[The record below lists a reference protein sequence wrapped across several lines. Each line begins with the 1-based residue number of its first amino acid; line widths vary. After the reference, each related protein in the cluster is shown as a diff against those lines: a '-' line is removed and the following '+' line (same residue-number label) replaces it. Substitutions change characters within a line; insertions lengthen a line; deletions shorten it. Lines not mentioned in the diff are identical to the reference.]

1 MDLRSRS
8 RTHETAH
15 RFISLT
21 VWVGS
26 ALPAYSATRRI
37 VLLFDERPELPGL
50 ALLQADLTLE
60 LTSNSAD
67 RIEIY
72 SEALDLTR
80 FGSNNYQP
88 LLRDFLQEK
97 YADKKIDVAI
107 AVLSPSLDLLLNYGS
122 VIFPETPIIFC
133 GIDKTELGNRDS
145 MDSAEPR
152 VLSVL
157 SVTSEIAGANGV
169 RVSIADTGRGID
181 VANLNRIFQPMFTTK
196 TRGMGMG
203 LSICK
208 SVIENHNGH
217 IWASANVPRG
227 SIFQFEL
234 AANGAKH

>member
-1 MDLRSRS
+1 MDLKSRW
-8 RTHETAH
+8 THETAH

-26 ALPAYSATRRI
+26 ALP
-37 VLLFDERPELPGL
+37 

-72 SEALDLTR
+72 SEAMDLSR
-80 FGSNNYQP
+80 FGS
-88 LLRDFLQEK
+88 
-97 YADKKIDVAI
+97 KILNLVMNAI
-107 AVLSPSLDLLLNYGS
+107 
-122 VIFPETPIIFC
+122 
-133 GIDKTELGNRDS
+133 DS

-152 VLSVL
+152 VLSV
-157 SVTSEIAGANGV
+157 TSEIAGADGV

-203 LSICK
+203 LSIFK
-208 SVIENHNGH
+208 SVIESHNSH

>member
-1 MDLRSRS
+1 MGQSFFPRRRSS
-8 RTHETAH
+8 FA
-15 RFISLT
+15 
-21 VWVGS
+21 GS
-26 ALPAYSATRRI
+26 TKQNL
-37 VLLFDERPELPGL
+37 
-50 ALLQADLTLE
+50 
-60 LTSNSAD
+60 
-67 RIEIY
+67 
-72 SEALDLTR
+72 
-80 FGSNNYQP
+80 
-88 LLRDFLQEK
+88 
-97 YADKKIDVAI
+97 AI
-107 AVLSPSLDLLLNYGS
+107 AIRWIQRS
-122 VIFPETPIIFC
+122 
-133 GIDKTELGNRDS
+133 
-145 MDSAEPR
+145 PR

-234 AANGAKH
+234 